1 MGLPKRCFGEKEGA
15 QGKPDSTKPKYRLV
29 GQPDTEEVQ
38 DDREGALS
46 RHLSASR
53 GGGRLRIAIHFK
65 WVGEVEP
72 LPHMVLGTPVIL
84 LALATAV
91 AAVVVR

>member
-1 MGLPKRCFGEKEGA
+1 MPKGNRIQLNPNIAWWGNPILGRYKMIVKVLSVATLLLAVVTAGCGL
-15 QGKPDSTKPKYRLV
+15 
-29 GQPDTEEVQ
+29 
-38 DDREGALS
+38 
-46 RHLSASR
+46 
-53 GGGRLRIAIHFK
+53 AIHFK

-72 LPHMVLGTPVIL
+72 LPHMVLGTLVVL